1 MIDLVKEVREY
12 AEANYEKGGWDYIVE
27 CWSDEDIAEAIV
39 GAKSKLGAIRKLSR
53 IVKVFADRQAEADS
67 YRDY

>member
-12 AEANYEKGGWDYIVE
+12 AEANYEKGGWDVIVE
-27 CWSDEDIAEAIV
+27 CWSDEDIAEVIV
-39 GAKSKLGAIRKLSR
+39 GAKTKLGAIRKISP
-53 IVKVFADRQAEADS
+53 IVEVFADRQAEADS